1 MELNSYLYFFVSGSV
16 AVGDALDG
24 VSGVVSLLSG
34 NAELRRNIMVLR
46 SIVCGV
52 NGFIKC

>member
-1 MELNSYLYFFVSGSV
+1 M

>member
-1 MELNSYLYFFVSGSV
+1 MLIHSYLYFFVSGSV

-34 NAELRRNIMVLR
+34 NAELRRNIIVLR